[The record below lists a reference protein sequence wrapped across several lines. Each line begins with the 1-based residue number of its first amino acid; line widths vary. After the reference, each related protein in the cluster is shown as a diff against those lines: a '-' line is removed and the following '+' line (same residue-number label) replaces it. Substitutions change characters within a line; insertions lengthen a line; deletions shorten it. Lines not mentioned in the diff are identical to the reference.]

1 MAEFNNQNLMKDVEV
16 VEDIEDLQDDNRI
29 DDLKQSNYLIQRKLE
44 QNHDNLSHD
53 SRSLERDT
61 DANAMDILNEPSPEI
76 INMNRHYPTENKL
89 NPQSMYITDDMSRDP
104 MKFNEIDDE
113 VLLTQKKDLEDSQA
127 IYTPLIEPKLVVT

>member
-1 MAEFNNQNLMKDVEV
+1 MKDVEV

-29 DDLKQSNYLIQRKLE
+29 DELKQSNYLIQRKLE
-44 QNHDNLSHD
+44 QNNDNLSHD

-89 NPQSMYITDDMSRDP
+89 NPQSMYIADDMSRDP

-127 IYTPLIEPKLVVT
+127 IYTPLIEPKLIVT